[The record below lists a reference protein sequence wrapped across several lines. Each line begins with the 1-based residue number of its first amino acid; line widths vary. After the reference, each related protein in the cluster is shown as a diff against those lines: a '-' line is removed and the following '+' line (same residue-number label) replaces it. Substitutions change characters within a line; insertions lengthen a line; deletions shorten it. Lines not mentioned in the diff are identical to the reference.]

1 MYAKHRTCD
10 CLVIPDIFVST
21 TFVARLLTISSNPVV
36 PLLLVNGAV
45 VLEEEYISF
54 LTLICVPSRSVTLG
68 VTIGVS
74 VSRLCDTD
82 VFWVILGYSTALIK
96 GELKY
101 DKENHCNIMLSDC
114 EF

>member
-1 MYAKHRTCD
+1 MFAKHRTCD
-10 CLVIPDIFVST
+10 CLVIPDILVST

-82 VFWVILGYSTALIK
+82 VF
-96 GELKY
+96 
-101 DKENHCNIMLSDC
+101 
-114 EF
+114 

>member
-1 MYAKHRTCD
+1 MLDMKGIGHRKLNFNVRKPRTCD
-10 CLVIPDIFVST
+10 CFVIPDILVST

-36 PLLLVNGAV
+36 PFLLVNGSV
-45 VLEEEYISF
+45 VEVEYISF

-82 VFWVILGYSTALIK
+82 VF
-96 GELKY
+96 
-101 DKENHCNIMLSDC
+101 
-114 EF
+114 